1 MINRIV
7 TQQIKDALN
16 LNKVVSIIG
25 PRQVGKSTLS
35 EHIFKDTV
43 NVLRINGDDTDAK
56 YMFENVSENFLK
68 ILTANHNALL
78 INEAQKIKNIGK
90 MLKIMADKLNH
101 IPVIITGSSSF
112 LLTKAVNESLT
123 GRKREIQ
130 LLPISFAEMV
140 KHTNIVEETRMLNH
154 RLIYGYYPEVINNL
168 GDEKDVLKELTNSYL
183 YKDIMEENNIAK
195 PDKLVK
201 LLQAL
206 SWQIGSTVSTNE
218 LSQLV
223 GIDAKTIDRYIDI
236 LQKNY
241 IIYTLPSYANNLR
254 NELKFSK
261 KIYFYDMGI
270 RNAIIGNMSPIS
282 MRQPEEVG
290 HMWENFIITERIKRN
305 LYNKRTFL
313 QHYFW
318 RTQQQKEVDLIEVED
333 GIITGFEIKRSA
345 KKNIKAPAKFTE
357 YYPNAQ
363 FYGINNTNLYEF
375 LL

>member
-35 EHIFKDTV
+35 EDIFKDTN

-78 INEAQKIKNIGK
+78 IDEAQKIKNIGE
-90 MLKIMADKLNH
+90 MLKIMADKLYH

-140 KHTNIVEETRMLNH
+140 KHTNIVEETRMLDH

-168 GDEKDVLKELTNSYL
+168 GDEKDVLKELANSYL
-183 YKDIMEENNIAK
+183 YKDLMEENNIAK

-236 LQKNY
+236 LQKNF
-241 IIYTLPSYANNLR
+241 IIYTLPSYSNNLR

>member
-35 EHIFKDTV
+35 EHIFKDTN
-43 NVLRINGDDTDAK
+43 NVLRINGDNTDAK

-78 INEAQKIKNIGK
+78 IDEAQKIKNIGE

-140 KHTNIVEETRMLNH
+140 KHTNIVEETRMLDH

-168 GDEKDVLKELTNSYL
+168 GDEKDVLKELANSYL
-183 YKDIMEENNIAK
+183 YKDLMEENNIAK

-236 LQKNY
+236 LQKNF
-241 IIYTLPSYANNLR
+241 IIYTLPSYSNNLR

>member
-35 EHIFKDTV
+35 EHIFKDTN

-78 INEAQKIKNIGK
+78 IDEAQKIKNIGE

-112 LLTKAVNESLT
+112 QLTKAVNESLT

-140 KHTNIVEETRMLNH
+140 KHTNIVEETRMLDH

-236 LQKNY
+236 LQKNF
-241 IIYTLPSYANNLR
+241 IIYTLPSYSNNLR

>member
-35 EHIFKDTV
+35 EDIFKDTN

-78 INEAQKIKNIGK
+78 IDEAQKIKNIGE

-140 KHTNIVEETRMLNH
+140 KHTNIVEETRMLDH

-168 GDEKDVLKELTNSYL
+168 GDEKDVLKELANSYL
-183 YKDIMEENNIAK
+183 YKDLMEENNIAK

-236 LQKNY
+236 LQKNF
-241 IIYTLPSYANNLR
+241 IIYTLPSYSNNLR

-345 KKNIKAPAKFTE
+345 KKDIKAPAKFTE

>member
-35 EHIFKDTV
+35 EHIFKDTN

-78 INEAQKIKNIGK
+78 IDEAQKIKNIGE

-140 KHTNIVEETRMLNH
+140 KHTNIVEETRMLDH

-236 LQKNY
+236 LQKNF
-241 IIYTLPSYANNLR
+241 IIYTLPSYSNNLR

>member
-35 EHIFKDTV
+35 EHIFKDTN

-78 INEAQKIKNIGK
+78 IDEAQKIKNIGE

-101 IPVIITGSSSF
+101 IRVIITGSSSF

-140 KHTNIVEETRMLNH
+140 KHTNIVEETRMLDH
-154 RLIYGYYPEVINNL
+154 RLIYGYYPEVINNI
-168 GDEKDVLKELTNSYL
+168 GDEKDVLKELANSYL

-236 LQKNY
+236 LQKNF
-241 IIYTLPSYANNLR
+241 IIYTLPSYSNNLR

>member
-35 EHIFKDTV
+35 EDIFKDTN

-78 INEAQKIKNIGK
+78 IDEAQKIKNIGE

-112 LLTKAVNESLT
+112 QLTKAVNESLT

-140 KHTNIVEETRMLNH
+140 KHTNIVEETRMLDH

-345 KKNIKAPAKFTE
+345 KKNSKAPAKFTE

>member
-78 INEAQKIKNIGK
+78 IDEAQKIKNIGE

-112 LLTKAVNESLT
+112 QLTKAVNESLT

-140 KHTNIVEETRMLNH
+140 KHTNIVEETRMLDH

-168 GDEKDVLKELTNSYL
+168 GDEKDVLKELTNGYL

-236 LQKNY
+236 LQKNF
-241 IIYTLPSYANNLR
+241 IIYTLPSYSNNLR

>member
-78 INEAQKIKNIGK
+78 IDEAQKIKNIGE

-112 LLTKAVNESLT
+112 QLTKAVNESLT

-140 KHTNIVEETRMLNH
+140 KHTNIIEETRMLDH

-345 KKNIKAPAKFTE
+345 KKI
-357 YYPNAQ
+357 
-363 FYGINNTNLYEF
+363 
-375 LL
+375 

>member
-35 EHIFKDTV
+35 EDIFKDTN

-78 INEAQKIKNIGK
+78 IDEAQKIKNIGE

-140 KHTNIVEETRMLNH
+140 EHTNIVEETRMLDH

-168 GDEKDVLKELTNSYL
+168 GDEKDVLKELANSYL
-183 YKDIMEENNIAK
+183 YKDLMEENNIAK

-236 LQKNY
+236 LQKNF
-241 IIYTLPSYANNLR
+241 IIYTLPSYSNNLR

>member
-35 EHIFKDTV
+35 EDIFKDTN

-78 INEAQKIKNIGK
+78 IDEAQKIKNIGE

-101 IPVIITGSSSF
+101 IPVIISGSSSF

-140 KHTNIVEETRMLNH
+140 KHTNIVEETRMLDH

-168 GDEKDVLKELTNSYL
+168 GDEKDVLKELANSYL
-183 YKDIMEENNIAK
+183 YKDLMEENNIAK

-236 LQKNY
+236 LQKNF
-241 IIYTLPSYANNLR
+241 IIYTLPSYSNNLR

>member
-78 INEAQKIKNIGK
+78 IDEAQKIKNIGE

-112 LLTKAVNESLT
+112 QLTKAVNESLT

-140 KHTNIVEETRMLNH
+140 KHTNIVEETRMLDH

-236 LQKNY
+236 LQKNF
-241 IIYTLPSYANNLR
+241 IIYTLPSYSNNLR

-261 KIYFYDMGI
+261 KIFFYDMGI

>member
-35 EHIFKDTV
+35 EHIFKDTI

-78 INEAQKIKNIGK
+78 IDEAQKIKNIGE

-140 KHTNIVEETRMLNH
+140 KHTNIVEETRMLDH

-168 GDEKDVLKELTNSYL
+168 GDEKDVLKELANSYL
-183 YKDIMEENNIAK
+183 YKDLMEENNIAK

-236 LQKNY
+236 LQKNF
-241 IIYTLPSYANNLR
+241 IIYTLPSYSNNLR

>member
-35 EHIFKDTV
+35 EDIFKDTN

-78 INEAQKIKNIGK
+78 IDEAQKIKNIGE
-90 MLKIMADKLNH
+90 MLKIMADKLKH

-140 KHTNIVEETRMLNH
+140 KHTNIVEETRMLDH

-168 GDEKDVLKELTNSYL
+168 GDEKDVLKELANSYL
-183 YKDIMEENNIAK
+183 YKDLMEENNIAK

-236 LQKNY
+236 LQKNF
-241 IIYTLPSYANNLR
+241 IIYTLPSYSNNLR